1 MPRFFISPESLSG
14 DGSKI
19 TLTGDD
25 AHHVSRSLRMRPGEK
40 LTVCDGLGTDY
51 FCRTSAF
58 TGDTVTLDVEE
69 TTKSRAEPPVL
80 ITVYQALVKGDKF
93 DTVVQ
98 KSVECG
104 ASAVCPFY
112 SRNCIV
118 RPTDD
123 EEKRRQR
130 RARIA
135 REAAMQSG
143 RGVIPSVRG
152 CISFGEMIRNAAESD
167 AALFCYEGDGT
178 EQLPRLLEDI
188 KRKWTGDHLDQQD
201 RHIDGERQ
209 RRIAVIVGPE
219 GGFAPDEAEAA
230 KKSGLYMTA
239 LGPRILRTES
249 AAEFALACIY
259 YAFEV

>member
-1 MPRFFISPESLSG
+1 MPRFFISPESVG
-14 DGSKI
+14 NEGKI
-19 TLTGDD
+19 MLTGDD

-40 LTVCDGLGTDY
+40 LTVCDCLGNDY
-51 FCRTSAF
+51 FCRTESF
-58 TGDTVTLDVEE
+58 TGDTVTLDIEKK
-69 TTKSRAEPPVL
+69 TKSRSEPPVF

-98 KSVECG
+98 KAVECG
-104 ASAVCPFY
+104 AASVCPFY

-130 RARIA
+130 RQRIA

-143 RGVIPSVRG
+143 RGVIPDVG
-152 CISFGEMIRNAAESD
+152 ECISFDDMVQAAAEFD
-167 AALFCYEGDGT
+167 AALFCYEGEGT
-178 EQLPRLLEDI
+178 EQLPHILEDL
-188 KRKWTGDHLDQQD
+188 KQKWATASCAEH
-201 RHIDGERQ
+201 
-209 RRIAVIVGPE
+209 RRRVAVIVGPE
-219 GGFAPDEAEAA
+219 GGFAPEEAERA
-230 KKSGLYMTA
+230 KKYGLYGVA

>member
-1 MPRFFISPESLSG
+1 MPRFFISPESISG

-19 TLTGDD
+19 ILTGDD

-58 TGDTVTLDVEE
+58 SGESVTLDVEE
-69 TTKSRAEPPVL
+69 TSKSRAEPPVG
-80 ITVYQALVKGDKF
+80 ITVYQALAKGDKF

-104 ASAVCPFY
+104 ASAICPFY

-143 RGVIPSVRG
+143 RGVVPTVGG
-152 CISFGEMIRNAAESD
+152 CISFDEMIQSAAGD
-167 AALFCYEGDGT
+167 DVAFFCYEGDGT
-178 EQLPRLLEDI
+178 EQLPCLLEGI
-188 KRKWTGDHLDQQD
+188 KRKWADEQHD
-201 RHIDGERQ
+201 RQGHPKDGECQ
-209 RRIAVIVGPE
+209 RRVAVIVGPE
-219 GGFAPDEAEAA
+219 GGFTPEEAETAE
-230 KKSGLYMTA
+230 KNGLYMTA